1 MTFEEDIQQWVSID
15 NQLKQ
20 ITDKVKEMREK
31 RNKLEEN
38 ITKYAS
44 NNNLSNSVVKIN
56 DGKLKITNTRVAEP
70 ITLKYLEKTLLE
82 IVKNESHAK
91 LIMEHI
97 KQKRSIKIIPEI
109 KRFYNN

>member
-1 MTFEEDIQQWVSID
+1 MSFEQDIQQWVKLD

-20 ITDKVKEMREK
+20 ITEKIKEMREQ

-38 ITKYAS
+38 ITNYAS
-44 NNNLSNSVVKIN
+44 NNNLSNSIVKIS
-56 DGKLKITNTRVAEP
+56 DGRLKITNTRVAEP
-70 ITLKYLEKTLLE
+70 ITLKYLEKTLTE
-82 IVKNESHAK
+82 VVKNESHVK

>member
-44 NNNLSNSVVKIN
+44 NNNLSNSAVSYTH
-56 DGKLKITNTRVAEP
+56 L
-70 ITLKYLEKTLLE
+70 TLPTIYS
-82 IVKNESHAK
+82 V
-91 LIMEHI
+91 
-97 KQKRSIKIIPEI
+97 
-109 KRFYNN
+109 